1 MSKLDNRRKF
11 SRFGTHMKAQYF
23 LQEKNKGWEECTV
36 FDISRKGMGI
46 RFLTNEKISVGATL
60 HLEISIPTELETIN
74 VKGILKRINQKEND
88 FIGGI
93 EWFLVHRDGL
103 DEAESVRVN

>member
-1 MSKLDNRRKF
+1 LDNRRKF
-11 SRFGTHMKAQYF
+11 SRFDTHMKAQYF
-23 LQEKNKGWEECTV
+23 LQEKNRGWEECTV
-36 FDISRKGMGI
+36 IDISRKGMGI
-46 RFLTNEKISVGATL
+46 RFLTNEKVSVGSTL

-74 VKGILKRINQKEND
+74 VKGILKRINQREND

-103 DEAESVRVN
+103 DEDRPARVN